1 MYLSETE
8 GRLLSIN
15 ESGKSYPT
23 LKKDERDALHSVI
36 SDDKLII
43 KPADKG
49 STEVVWSNHD
59 YVLEER
65 SHLNNTKIYKKW
77 SSNPLR
83 KVNTE
88 IKSVLKDM
96 LNRKEID
103 KNIMDYLLI
112 KRPQLGRLYLL
123 PKIHKRTS
131 NVPGQ
136 TVISNDGTATKNV
149 SVFLDFHLKT
159 IVPSVPHNLE
169 DTRDFL
175 SRLNELCEIS

>member
-23 LKKDERDALHSVI
+23 LKQDERDALHSVI

-59 YVLEER
+59 YVLEQR
-65 SHLNNTKIYKKW
+65 SQLNDTKIYKKW
-77 SSNPLR
+77 SSNPMR

-88 IKSVLKDM
+88 IKSVSKDM

-103 KNIMDYLLI
+103 KKHNGLPFDKTTSIRQIDL
-112 KRPQLGRLYLL
+112 Q

-136 TVISNDGTATKNV
+136 TVVSNDGTATKNV
-149 SVFLDFHLKT
+149 SAFLDFHLKT
-159 IVPSVPHNLE
+159 IVPTVPHNLE

>member
-59 YVLEER
+59 YVLEQR
-65 SHLNNTKIYKKW
+65 SQLNDTKIYKKW
-77 SSNPLR
+77 SSNPMR
-83 KVNTE
+83 KVNTK
-88 IKSVLKDM
+88 IKSVSKDM

-103 KNIMDYLLI
+103 KKHN
-112 KRPQLGRLYLL
+112 GL
-123 PKIHKRTS
+123 PFDKTTS
-131 NVPGQ
+131 
-136 TVISNDGTATKNV
+136 I
-149 SVFLDFHLKT
+149 
-159 IVPSVPHNLE
+159 
-169 DTRDFL
+169 R
-175 SRLNELCEIS
+175 